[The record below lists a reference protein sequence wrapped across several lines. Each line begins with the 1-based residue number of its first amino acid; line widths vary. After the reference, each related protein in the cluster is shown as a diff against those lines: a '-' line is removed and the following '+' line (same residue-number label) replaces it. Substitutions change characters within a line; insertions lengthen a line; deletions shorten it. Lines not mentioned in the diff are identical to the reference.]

1 MFQAH
6 SHRQCDQKAVQ
17 ENRLKGNEV
26 DFQQPAFRGGLLT
39 LRWSRTVKK
48 TGIRVW
54 PTASKFLAQAVS
66 DSFW

>member
-39 LRWSRTVKK
+39 LHKSPSPKK
-48 TGIRVW
+48 TG
-54 PTASKFLAQAVS
+54 VS
-66 DSFW
+66 D